1 MVERE
6 LLSAKRELL
15 EKDQRIAHLQEK
27 VKLLERSMQHG
38 ETESQTVRDL
48 KSKCLGYQK
57 QIEEMEEFLSDY
69 GMIWVG
75 QESGEV
81 AKSSKSSSDDQ
92 PLWKPGESLAEDV
105 PVEINFEAIVKNI
118 KDLNVL
124 AGEGELRIASSGQ
137 EAALKAQDPVPLAL
151 YKNGFAMF
159 SGPFR
164 PYSDPFNHQF
174 IQDLTDGYFPSEL
187 RDRYPRGVPFLVKD
201 LREKLY
207 IRSSSLAFD
216 GCGHRLGG
224 VVGSSRLLPPST
236 TERHLKL
243 KKTFQQENTTSEL
256 PGVCVC
262 VCLCNCMRMYILYV
276 RMCYGLYSTISEA
289 HFCGLVP
296 PKASK

>member
-92 PLWKPGESLAEDV
+92 PLWKPGEHGILV
-105 PVEINFEAIVKNI
+105 
-118 KDLNVL
+118 
-124 AGEGELRIASSGQ
+124 
-137 EAALKAQDPVPLAL
+137 AACT
-151 YKNGFAMF
+151 GM
-159 SGPFR
+159 
-164 PYSDPFNHQF
+164 
-174 IQDLTDGYFPSEL
+174 
-187 RDRYPRGVPFLVKD
+187 
-201 LREKLY
+201 
-207 IRSSSLAFD
+207 
-216 GCGHRLGG
+216 
-224 VVGSSRLLPPST
+224 
-236 TERHLKL
+236 
-243 KKTFQQENTTSEL
+243 
-256 PGVCVC
+256 
-262 VCLCNCMRMYILYV
+262 
-276 RMCYGLYSTISEA
+276 
-289 HFCGLVP
+289 
-296 PKASK
+296 